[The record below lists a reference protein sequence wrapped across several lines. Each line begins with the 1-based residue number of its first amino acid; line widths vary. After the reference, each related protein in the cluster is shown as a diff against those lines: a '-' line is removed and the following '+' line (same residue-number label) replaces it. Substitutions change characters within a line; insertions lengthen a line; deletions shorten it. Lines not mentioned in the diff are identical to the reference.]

1 MLEMLANNFFGADL
15 PYEQL
20 RNRYVPALER
30 VIDHIVR
37 DTVTNELGIPVWKL
51 PSFTHGIAQA
61 RTDYACF
68 DELTDR
74 VLATRKEGKGLW
86 RQFKS
91 DAPDSALR
99 SNLKVFLAG
108 ALEATTS
115 YASWAISHLA
125 RNLPAQERVFQDVQQ
140 IEVYTPESLARAPT
154 TSVTFSTKRC
164 D

>member
-1 MLEMLANNFFGADL
+1 M
-15 PYEQL
+15 
-20 RNRYVPALER
+20 
-30 VIDHIVR
+30 
-37 DTVTNELGIPVWKL
+37 
-51 PSFTHGIAQA
+51 
-61 RTDYACF
+61 
-68 DELTDR
+68 
-74 VLATRKEGKGLW
+74 LATRKEGKGLW

-125 RNLPAQERVFQDVQQ
+125 RNLPRRSRYFRTCSRSRSIRPKAWREQAL
-140 IEVYTPESLARAPT
+140 P
-154 TSVTFSTKRC
+154 SVTFSTKRC